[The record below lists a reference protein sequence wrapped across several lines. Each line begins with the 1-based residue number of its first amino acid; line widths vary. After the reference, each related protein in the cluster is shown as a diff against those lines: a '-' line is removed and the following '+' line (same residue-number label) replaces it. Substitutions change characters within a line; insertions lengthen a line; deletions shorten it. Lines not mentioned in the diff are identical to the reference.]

1 MSTAYVQA
9 VANIRAL
16 EAKLL
21 NSQMLEQ
28 LANTANFS
36 DALTEAKHRIYGV
49 TAERVQN
56 LQEALAIINQ
66 EEKYL
71 FGYTAQLVFDP
82 ELAALMSW
90 YSRLTGIKE
99 IIKNTLNSREQAPA
113 GIKTWPEGIKQA
125 WSRAQK
131 EYTDNTDL
139 KIVDFIVD
147 AYYLQALQR
156 ALLQLN
162 SSWLNKVCLLVAD
175 FYNIKTWLRFKINAI
190 TLKDPAVLYLSGGE
204 IDRSIFQRSG
214 DMATDDFI
222 QLLKYKPY
230 APELTAAWN
239 QAKQGGDW
247 QLLDLFFTNYLIRSL
262 STTKLIYDGPEPVL
276 AYLLVRLAE
285 LNNIKIILSGKF
297 YNIPK
302 ELITSRLSNPYV

>member
-28 LANTANFS
+28 LANTANFN

-49 TAERVQN
+49 SADRIQT
-56 LQEALAIINQ
+56 LQEALDMISQ

-71 FGYTAQLVFDP
+71 FGYTAQLVFDH
-82 ELAALMSW
+82 ELSALMSW
-90 YSRLTGIKE
+90 HSRLTRIKG
-99 IIKNTLNSREQAPA
+99 IIKNTLHTREQAPA
-113 GIKTWPEGIKQA
+113 EIKAWPECIKQA
-125 WSRAQK
+125 WAQAQK

-147 AYYLQALQR
+147 AHYVQALQGV
-156 ALLQLN
+156 LLQLN
-162 SSWLNKVCLLVAD
+162 SSWLNKVCLLAAD
-175 FYNIKTWLRFKINAI
+175 FYNIKTWLRFKINTI
-190 TLKDPAVLYLSGGE
+190 ILKDATALFLSGGE
-204 IDRSIFQRSG
+204 IERSLFLRSG
-214 DMATDDFI
+214 DMAVDDFI

-230 APELTAAWN
+230 APELTVAWN
-239 QAKQGGDW
+239 QAKQNGDW

-262 STTKLIYDGPEPVL
+262 RATKLIYDGPEPVL

-302 ELITSRLSNPYV
+302 ELITGRLSKTYV

>member
-21 NSQMLEQ
+21 DSQTLEQ
-28 LANTANFS
+28 MVNTANFN
-36 DALTEAKHRIYGV
+36 DALNEAKHRIYGV
-49 TAERVQN
+49 PADRIQN
-56 LQEALAIINQ
+56 LQEALAIISQ

-71 FGYTAQLVFDP
+71 FKYTAQLVFDP
-82 ELAALMSW
+82 KLADLMSW

-113 GIKTWPEGIKQA
+113 GIKNWPECVKQA
-125 WSRAQK
+125 WTQAQK
-131 EYTDNTDL
+131 EFTDNPDL

-147 AYYLQALQR
+147 AYYLQALQG
-156 ALLQLN
+156 ALLKLN
-162 SSWLNKVCLLVAD
+162 SSWLNKVCLLIAD
-175 FYNIKTWLRFKINAI
+175 FYNIKTWLRFKINTI
-190 TLKDPAVLYLSGGE
+190 TIKDTTALFLSGGE
-204 IDRSIFQRSG
+204 IDRNLFLRSG
-214 DMATDDFI
+214 DIAVEDFI

-230 APELTAAWN
+230 APELTATWN
-239 QAKQGGDW
+239 RAKQSGDW

-262 STTKLIYDGPEPVL
+262 RAAKLIYDGPEPVL
-276 AYLLVRLAE
+276 SYLLVRLAE

-302 ELITSRLSNPYV
+302 ELITSRLSKTYV

>member
-21 NSQMLEQ
+21 NSQTLEQ
-28 LANTANFS
+28 MVNTANFN
-36 DALTEAKHRIYGV
+36 DALTEAKQKIYGV
-49 TAERVQN
+49 TADRIQN
-56 LQEALAIINQ
+56 LQEALEVMSQ

-71 FGYTAQLVFDP
+71 FAYTAKLVFDP
-82 ELAALMSW
+82 ELADLMSW

-113 GIKTWPEGIKQA
+113 GIKTWPEYIKQA
-125 WSRAQK
+125 WVQIQK
-131 EYTDNTDL
+131 GYADNADL

-147 AYYLQALQR
+147 AYYLQALQGV
-156 ALLQLN
+156 LLQIQ
-162 SSWLNKVCLLVAD
+162 SPWLNELCQLAAD

-190 TLKDPAVLYLSGGE
+190 ALKNPTTVFLSGGE
-204 IDRSIFQRSG
+204 IDRSIFLKAG
-214 DMATDDFI
+214 DMAVDDFI
-222 QLLKYKPY
+222 QLLKFKPY
-230 APELTAAWN
+230 TPELTASWN
-239 QAKQGGDW
+239 QAKQSREW

-262 STTKLIYDGPEPVL
+262 RATKLIYDGPEPVL

-302 ELITSRLSNPYV
+302 ELITSRLSKTYV